1 MAAPARRNL
10 PLADDARTVD
20 RAWRPVY
27 AVWEITLRCDLAC
40 RHCGSRAG
48 HARPDELSTREALD
62 LVRQM
67 AELGVREVTLIGGE
81 AYLRDD
87 WLDIVRAVRA
97 HGMQCSTTT
106 GARGITDEVA
116 RSAKAA
122 GIQSASVSV
131 DGLRATHD
139 RVRALD
145 GSFDAAMRGLRA
157 FRAAGIPVS
166 SNTHIHRE
174 NVREIPE
181 LFERLVAEGIHAWL
195 MQLTVAMGRAA
206 DEDSLVLEPYQ
217 VLEVLPMLARV
228 KRRADEAKVRFWAG
242 NNIGYFGP
250 YEGILRAS
258 YPQGHMGSCGAGRTT
273 LGIEANGD
281 IKGCPSLPSSD
292 YVGGNVRDASLR
304 DIWERSSPLRFTRQ
318 RDEGDLWGH
327 CAGCYYARHCLGGC
341 TWTTHVLFGRPGNNP
356 FCHHRALELL
366 REGRRERLV
375 RTEAA
380 AGVPF
385 DHGRYEIVEE
395 AWPPGELERARALA
409 QTGEGWLS

>member
-97 HGMQCSTTT
+97 QDMQCSTTT
-106 GARGITDEVA
+106 GARGITDEIA

-157 FRAAGIPVS
+157 SAPPASPSRRTRISTGSGDGGQASDAGTDGPPDGMTVDGSGPTDGPADS
-166 SNTHIHRE
+166 S
-174 NVREIPE
+174 
-181 LFERLVAEGIHAWL
+181 
-195 MQLTVAMGRAA
+195 
-206 DEDSLVLEPYQ
+206 
-217 VLEVLPMLARV
+217 
-228 KRRADEAKVRFWAG
+228 
-242 NNIGYFGP
+242 
-250 YEGILRAS
+250 
-258 YPQGHMGSCGAGRTT
+258 
-273 LGIEANGD
+273 GD
-281 IKGCPSLPSSD
+281 
-292 YVGGNVRDASLR
+292 
-304 DIWERSSPLRFTRQ
+304 T
-318 RDEGDLWGH
+318 
-327 CAGCYYARHCLGGC
+327 
-341 TWTTHVLFGRPGNNP
+341 
-356 FCHHRALELL
+356 
-366 REGRRERLV
+366 
-375 RTEAA
+375 
-380 AGVPF
+380 
-385 DHGRYEIVEE
+385 
-395 AWPPGELERARALA
+395 
-409 QTGEGWLS
+409 